1 MPDDFYDLLGVE
13 RDASPEELKRAYRD
27 LVREYHP
34 DVNDDERAHAQF
46 KVVRMAYDVLSD
58 PDERSD
64 YDRLGHDTYVDR
76 RLGGLPTMAPERTP
90 KRDDDAGDSP
100 YWARSGN
107 EGLGGAGGMLSRSR
121 RESTGSGPGQGS
133 GSGSGSGGGRRR
145 RGRTAA
151 SGSSAFGL
159 EAGWLAVFLATVVYV
174 VGLASY
180 WVASGSAAAGAVGT
194 LFADPVAAAVNGAGT
209 GMPSP
214 SAFARTALAAAVET
228 APTVGLT
235 FPIGAILLP
244 AALGWTVLRFGK
256 GTAWVYVACAFGP
269 LLAVLVGGA
278 IPLSTPATA
287 AALVVVVPLAGTLV
301 FLGDVGRFVL
311 ATRRA

>member
-13 RDASPEELKRAYRD
+13 RDASPEEVKRAYRD
-27 LVREYHP
+27 MVREYHP

-58 PDERSD
+58 PEERSD
-64 YDRLGHDTYVDR
+64 YDRLGHETYVDR
-76 RLGGLPTMAPERTP
+76 RLGGLPTMTPSRTP
-90 KRDDDAGDSP
+90 ESDDGERSGSA

-107 EGLGGAGGMLSRSR
+107 EGLGGGVLSRTTA
-121 RESTGSGPGQGS
+121 ESTS
-133 GSGSGSGGGRRR
+133 SGGGRRR
-145 RGRTAA
+145 RRRAA
-151 SGSSAFGL
+151 ATGSSGSSGFGL
-159 EAGWLAVFLATVVYV
+159 EAGWTAVFLATVVYV

-180 WVASGSAAAGAVGT
+180 WVASGPAAAGAVGT
-194 LFADPVAAAVNGAGT
+194 LFSDPVAAVVGGAGT

-214 SAFARTALAAAVET
+214 GAFAGGAVGAAVT
-228 APTVGLT
+228 AAPTVGLT
-235 FPIGAILLP
+235 FPIGAVLLP
-244 AALGWTVLRFGK
+244 AALGWTVLKFGK

-269 LLAVLVGGA
+269 LLAVLVGEL